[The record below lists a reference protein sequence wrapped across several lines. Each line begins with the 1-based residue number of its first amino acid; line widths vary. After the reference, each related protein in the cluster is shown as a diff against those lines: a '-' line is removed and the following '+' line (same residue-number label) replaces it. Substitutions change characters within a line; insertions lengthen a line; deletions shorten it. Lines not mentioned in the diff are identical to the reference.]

1 MLGNQTIERLQQIF
15 SSSSQTYG
23 GLTLDLHCNRF
34 GPTALFQI
42 CECAVMTNRLE
53 VLNLSGNRL
62 TDACG
67 SYLFTV
73 LQKCKALYSLNVEQ
87 CSITSRTV
95 QKMADALHEGSALS
109 HLSLGNNNPISG
121 NTMLS
126 LLSKLASLKRFS
138 ELSLTGIK
146 LSKLMVDKLCVLAQS
161 SCLSGFLLGGTYIG
175 SGGATKLTEALSC
188 ASQELLRLDLSNCGL
203 TTPDFSQLCTNLSQI
218 NIVDLNLGGNSFTLE
233 ECDAIRALLSNPQCS
248 LRSLTL
254 DRCNLGLAGTVGII
268 QALAGEE

>member
-1 MLGNQTIERLQQIF
+1 VIVSDCGLQDLSITPFLDALKLHKTIAVLDLSHNMLGNQTIERLQQIF

-95 QKMADALHEGSALS
+95 QKMADALHEGSVLS

-146 LSKLMVDKLCVLAQS
+146 LNKLMADKLCLLAQS
-161 SCLSGFLLGGTYIG
+161 SCLSGFLLGGTNIG

-203 TTPDFSQLCTNLSQI
+203 TTPDFSQL
-218 NIVDLNLGGNSFTLE
+218 
-233 ECDAIRALLSNPQCS
+233 
-248 LRSLTL
+248 
-254 DRCNLGLAGTVGII
+254 
-268 QALAGEE
+268 